1 MTPLAAPITSL
12 RIGRVALVARDLR
25 GLSRFYQDAIG
36 LRLIAAKDDEAGSRH
51 LLGCGDRVLL
61 ELRHDPGAK
70 PPARSEAGLFHTA
83 FLLPSR
89 TALADWLVHA
99 LAMGVALDG
108 ASDHLVSEAL
118 YLTDP
123 EGNGIEIYRDRPR
136 AEWPRAADGSIAMAT
151 LPLELRALAAEAGRA
166 RFAGL
171 PEGSSIGH
179 VHLQVGDL
187 DQAKA
192 FYAGTLGLAVMS
204 RYPGALFFGADG
216 YHHHLAANI
225 WNSRGAGPRRGGTT
239 GLAEIALIA
248 DTPELRAL
256 ADRLDV
262 TPGPGDALT
271 LHDPWGTRL
280 TLHQG

>member
-1 MTPLAAPITSL
+1 MTPCATPTTSL
-12 RIGRVALVARDLR
+12 RIGWVALIVRDLTA
-25 GLSRFYQDAIG
+25 LSRYYQDVIG
-36 LRLIAAKDDEAGSRH
+36 LRLLADRDDATGRRQ
-51 LLGCGDRVLL
+51 LLGCDGRVLL
-61 ELRHDPGAK
+61 ELRHDPHAK
-70 PPARSEAGLFHTA
+70 RPARSEAGLFHTA

-89 TALADWLVHA
+89 AALADWLVHA
-99 LAMGVALDG
+99 LAMGVTLDG

-123 EGNGIEIYRDRPR
+123 EGNGIEIYHDRER
-136 AEWPRAADGSIAMAT
+136 GEWPLAADGSVSMAT
-151 LPLELRALAAEAGRA
+151 LPLDLRALAAQAGRA

-171 PEGSSIGH
+171 PAGSSIGH

-192 FYAGTLGLAVMS
+192 FYADRLGLAVMS

-225 WNSRGAGPRRGGTT
+225 WNSRGAGPRADGTT

-248 DTPELRAL
+248 DTPGFGA
-256 ADRLDV
+256 RLGAAGDSV
-262 TPGPGDALT
+262 TIR
-271 LHDPWGTRL
+271 DPWGTSL
-280 TLHQG
+280 SVHKG

>member
-1 MTPLAAPITSL
+1 MTLIAAPTTTL
-12 RIGRVALVARDLR
+12 RIGWVALTVRDLPA
-25 GLSRFYQDAIG
+25 LSRYYQDVIG
-36 LRLIAAKDDEAGSRH
+36 LQLLADEDDENGRRH
-51 LLGCGDRVLL
+51 LLGCGGRALL
-61 ELRHDPGAK
+61 ELRHDPQAE
-70 PPARSEAGLFHTA
+70 PAARADAGLFHTA

-89 TALADWLVHA
+89 AALADWLVHA

-123 EGNGIEIYRDRPR
+123 EGNGIEIYHDRDRSD
-136 AEWPRAADGSIAMAT
+136 WPLAPDGSVSMAT
-151 LPLELRALAAEAGRA
+151 LPLDLRALAALAGRA

-179 VHLQVGDL
+179 VHLRVGDL

-192 FYAGTLGLAVMS
+192 FYADRLGLAVMS

-225 WNSRGAGPRRGGTT
+225 WNSRGAGPRRDGTT

-248 DTPELRAL
+248 DAPAFDAL
-256 ADRLDV
+256 AARLGG
-262 TPGPGDALT
+262 TGPTIAT
-271 LHDPWGTRL
+271 RDPWGTSL
-280 TLHQG
+280 TVYQG